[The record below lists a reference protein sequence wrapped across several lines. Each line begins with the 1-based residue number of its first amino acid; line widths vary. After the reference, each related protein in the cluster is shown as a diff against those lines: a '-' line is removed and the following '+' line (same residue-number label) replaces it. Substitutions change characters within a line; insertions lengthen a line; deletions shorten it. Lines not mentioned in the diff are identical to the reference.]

1 VFCYDVDDLMN
12 ALGIKHDVQVRRLF
26 IESTNLSLKTVLL
39 RNGNQ
44 QPSIPVG
51 HTVHKK
57 TNLRKSKQLL
67 NKHDYSKHGCYI
79 CGDLKV
85 ASLLLGLEHGYS
97 KYCCFLCEW
106 GSRAKIFHYLKRGW
120 PQGKTLKVGDKNV
133 QHPALAE

>member
-12 ALGIKHDVQVRRLF
+12 TLGIKHDEQVRRLF
-26 IESTNLSLKTVLL
+26 IDSSKPSLRTVLL
-39 RNGNQ
+39 HNGNQ

-51 HTVHKK
+51 HTVHIKK
-57 TNLRKSKQLL
+57 NLRKSKQLL

-97 KYCCFLCEW
+97 KYCCFFMKM
-106 GSRAKIFHYLKRGW
+106 GTAARRFSI
-120 PQGKTLKVGDKNV
+120 T
-133 QHPALAE
+133 